1 MLNNEERMERLNA
14 KKEWEEFK
22 AAHPKKEGKKNF
34 KALSKP
40 EQWDLEEEYPLV
52 RRNPETHKMEIRSYI
67 GYFNEDVSD
76 RDDDVDKKYQVCTG
90 YNDLFP
96 IVATAVVGTV
106 SVVTALYKYRKELS
120 TYSKSVINYFKKFK

>member
-22 AAHPKKEGKKNF
+22 VLHPKKEGKKNF

-67 GYFNEDVSD
+67 GYFNDDVSD
-76 RDDDVDKKYQVCTG
+76 GDEDEKKYRVYTA
-90 YNDLFP
+90 YNELFP
-96 IVATAVVGTV
+96 IAVTVVVGTV
-106 SVVTALYKYRKELS
+106 SVVTVLYKHNKELS
-120 TYSKSVINYFKKFK
+120 TYAKSIINYFKKLR